1 MADDYGYINARI
13 KMMRTQLLGER
24 ALDTALSAQSYPE
37 FLRLL
42 SESELSGDLAGATA
56 QGAGLPELDQGLSKN
71 FFENVEKVYRL
82 ADGDARTEI
91 GVLLQKW
98 DLVNLKSIARGLTS
112 GRSGEQLSASL
123 IPGGT
128 IPMTT
133 LQTALQGGDLSAAAT
148 ALTLT
153 GHPLAPAFREGVSAY
168 GSSGKLL
175 DLEIALD
182 QAYYR
187 YALRVSRNTSLRRYL
202 SQEVD
207 VTNALTSR
215 SLRGSAGQGGGANP
229 ALFVEGG
236 RNIDAGTFAR
246 LTEGDP
252 SGAGEMAP
260 ILEAA
265 GPAEAER
272 AARDILDNAARN
284 AAAGDPLGVGV
295 AIDYLRRKEQEIAK
309 LRLIGRG
316 KFYNVPSEQIRQ
328 EVTQA

>member
-1 MADDYGYINARI
+1 MPNDYGYINARI
-13 KMMRTQLLGER
+13 KMMRTQLLGGR
-24 ALDTALSAQSYPE
+24 ALDAALGAQTYPE

-56 QGAGLPELDQGLSKN
+56 QGAGLPELDKALSQN
-71 FFENVEKVYRL
+71 FFENVNKVYGL
-82 ADGDARTEI
+82 ADGTAKTEI
-91 GVLLQKW
+91 GILLQKW

-112 GRSGEQLSASL
+112 GRSGEQLQESL

-128 IPMTT
+128 IPMST
-133 LQTALQGGDLSAAAT
+133 LQTALQGGDLASASS

-153 GHPLAPAFREGVSAY
+153 GHPLASAFREGVAAY
-168 GSSGKLL
+168 NASSRLL
-175 DLEIALD
+175 DLEVALD

-187 YALRVSRNTSLRRYL
+187 YALRISRNTSLRRYL

-207 VTNALTSR
+207 ITNALTSR
-215 SLRGSAGQGGGANP
+215 SLRGSGANP

-236 RNIDAGTFAR
+236 RNIDAATFAR

-265 GPAEAER
+265 TPEEAER
-272 AARDILDNAARN
+272 TARIMLDEAARN

-316 KFYNVPSEQIRQ
+316 KYYNLPGEQIRQ
-328 EVTQA
+328 EVAEA

>member
-13 KMMRTQLLGER
+13 KMMRTQLLGDR
-24 ALDTALSAQSYPE
+24 ALEAALGAQSYPE

-42 SESELSGDLAGATA
+42 SESELSGDLAAATA

-82 ADGDARTEI
+82 ADGDAKTEI

-168 GSSGKLL
+168 SASNKLI
-175 DLEIALD
+175 DLEVALD

-187 YALRVSRNTSLRRYL
+187 YALRVSRNTALRRYL

-215 SLRGSAGQGGGANP
+215 SLRGVGANP
-229 ALFVEGG
+229 ALYVEGG

-272 AARDILDNAARN
+272 AARDVLDNAARN

-316 KFYNVPSEQIRQ
+316 KFYNVPNEQIRQ
-328 EVTQA
+328 EVAQA

>member
-24 ALDTALSAQSYPE
+24 ALDAALGAQSYPE

-42 SESELSGDLAGATA
+42 SESELSGDLAAATA

-82 ADGDARTEI
+82 ADGDAKTEI

-168 GSSGKLL
+168 SASNKLL
-175 DLEIALD
+175 DLEVALD

-215 SLRGSAGQGGGANP
+215 SLRGSGANP

-272 AARDILDNAARN
+272 AARDVLDNAARN

-328 EVTQA
+328 EVAQA

>member
-13 KMMRTQLLGER
+13 KMMRTQLLGDR
-24 ALDTALSAQSYPE
+24 ALEAALGAQSYPE

-42 SESELSGDLAGATA
+42 SESELSGDLAAATA

-82 ADGDARTEI
+82 ADGDAKTEI

-168 GSSGKLL
+168 SASNKLI

-187 YALRVSRNTSLRRYL
+187 YALRVSRNTALRRYL

-215 SLRGSAGQGGGANP
+215 SLRGVGANP
-229 ALFVEGG
+229 ALYVEGG

-272 AARDILDNAARN
+272 AARDVLDNAARN

-316 KFYNVPSEQIRQ
+316 KFYNVPNEQIRQ
-328 EVTQA
+328 EVAQA

>member
-13 KMMRTQLLGER
+13 KMMRTQLLGGR
-24 ALDTALSAQSYPE
+24 ALEAALGAQTYPE

-42 SESELSGDLAGATA
+42 SESEISGDLAEATA
-56 QGAGLPELDQGLSKN
+56 QGAGLPELDQALSRN
-71 FFENVEKVYRL
+71 FFQSIEKVYRF
-82 ADGDARTEI
+82 ADGDAKTEI
-91 GVLLQKW
+91 GILLQKW

-112 GRSGEQLSASL
+112 GRSGEQLLASL

-133 LQTALQGGDLSAAAT
+133 LQTALQGGDLASAAT

-153 GHPLAPAFREGVSAY
+153 GHPLAAAFREGVSAY
-168 GSSGKLL
+168 SASSKLI

-187 YALRVSRNTSLRRYL
+187 HALRVSRNTSLRRYL
-202 SQEVD
+202 SREVD
-207 VTNALTSR
+207 ITNALTAR
-215 SLRGSAGQGGGANP
+215 SLRGAAANP

-236 RNIDAGTFAR
+236 RSIDAATFSR

-252 SGAGEMAP
+252 SGAGDVAP
-260 ILEAA
+260 VLEA
-265 GPAEAER
+265 PSLAEAEH
-272 AARDILDNAARN
+272 AARVLLDEAATN

-316 KFYNVPSEQIRQ
+316 KFYNVPNEQIRQ
-328 EVTQA
+328 EVAEA

>member
-1 MADDYGYINARI
+1 MPDDYGYINARI
-13 KMMRTQLLGER
+13 KMMRTKLLDGR
-24 ALDTALSAQSYPE
+24 AFDGALGAQTYPE

-56 QGAGLPELDQGLSKN
+56 QGAGLSELDTALSQN
-71 FFENVEKVYRL
+71 FFQSVERVYRL
-82 ADGDARTEI
+82 ADGDAKVEI

-98 DLVNLKSIARGLTS
+98 DLVNLKSLARGLTS
-112 GRSGEQLSASL
+112 GRSGESLQSSL

-133 LQTALQGGDLSAAAT
+133 LQTALQGGELSVAASAI
-148 ALTLT
+148 TLS
-153 GHPLAPAFREGVSAY
+153 GHPLAAAFREGVAAY
-168 GSSGKLL
+168 GASGKLL

-187 YALRVSRNTSLRRYL
+187 YALRVSRNTALRHYL
-202 SQEVD
+202 SREVD
-207 VTNALTSR
+207 ITNALTSR
-215 SLRGSAGQGGGANP
+215 ALRGGGANP

-236 RNIDAGTFAR
+236 RNIDAATFAR
-246 LTEGDP
+246 LTDGDP

-260 ILEAA
+260 ILEA
-265 GPAEAER
+265 ENSESAER
-272 AARDILDNAARN
+272 VARGLLDEAARN

-316 KFYNVPSEQIRQ
+316 KFYQVPNEQIRQ
-328 EVTQA
+328 EVAEA

>member
-13 KMMRTQLLGER
+13 KMMRTQLLDGR
-24 ALDTALSAQSYPE
+24 ALDAALGAQTYPE

-42 SESELSGDLAGATA
+42 SESELSGDLSAATA
-56 QGAGLPELDQGLSKN
+56 QGAGLPQLDQGLSKN
-71 FFENVEKVYRL
+71 FFETVEKVYRF
-82 ADGDARTEI
+82 ADGDAKAEI

-112 GRSGEQLSASL
+112 GRSGEQLLSSL

-133 LQTALQGGDLSAAAT
+133 LQTALQGGDLASAST

-153 GHPLAPAFREGVSAY
+153 GHPLAAAFREGVAAY
-168 GSSGKLL
+168 SSSSKLL
-175 DLEIALD
+175 DLEVALD

-207 VTNALTSR
+207 ITNALTSR
-215 SLRGSAGQGGGANP
+215 SLRGVGANP

-236 RNIDAGTFAR
+236 RNIDAGTFLR

-272 AARDILDNAARN
+272 VARDMLDDAARN
-284 AAAGDPLGVGV
+284 AAAGDSLGVGV
-295 AIDYLRRKEQEIAK
+295 AIDFLRRKEQEIAK

-316 KFYNVPSEQIRQ
+316 KFYNVPNEQIRQ
-328 EVTQA
+328 EVAQA

>member
-24 ALDTALSAQSYPE
+24 ALDAALGAQTYPE

-42 SESELSGDLAGATA
+42 SESELSGDLAAATA

-82 ADGDARTEI
+82 ADGDAKTEI

-168 GSSGKLL
+168 SSSGKLL

-215 SLRGSAGQGGGANP
+215 SLRSSGANP

-272 AARDILDNAARN
+272 AARDVLDNAARN

-328 EVTQA
+328 EVAQA

>member
-13 KMMRTQLLGER
+13 KMMRTQLLGDR
-24 ALDTALSAQSYPE
+24 ALEAALGAQSYPE

-42 SESELSGDLAGATA
+42 SESELSGDLAAATA

-82 ADGDARTEI
+82 ADGDAKTEI

-98 DLVNLKSIARGLTS
+98 DLVNLKSIARGLNS

-168 GSSGKLL
+168 SASNKLI

-187 YALRVSRNTSLRRYL
+187 YALRVSRNTALRRYL

-215 SLRGSAGQGGGANP
+215 SLRGAGANP
-229 ALFVEGG
+229 ALYVEGG

-272 AARDILDNAARN
+272 AARDVLDNAARN

-316 KFYNVPSEQIRQ
+316 KFYNVPNEQIRQ
-328 EVTQA
+328 EVAQA

>member
-13 KMMRTQLLGER
+13 KMMRTQLLDGR
-24 ALDTALSAQSYPE
+24 ALEAAMGAQTYPE

-42 SESELSGDLAGATA
+42 SESELSGDLSAATA

-82 ADGDARTEI
+82 ADGDAKTEI

-112 GRSGEQLSASL
+112 GRSGEDLLGSL

-133 LQTALQGGDLSAAAT
+133 LQTAVQAGDLAAAAT
-148 ALTLT
+148 AITLT
-153 GHPLAPAFREGVSAY
+153 GHPLAAAFREGVGAY
-168 GSSGKLL
+168 NASGKLL

-202 SQEVD
+202 SREVD
-207 VTNALTSR
+207 ITNALTSR
-215 SLRGSAGQGGGANP
+215 SLRGSGANP

-236 RNIDAGTFAR
+236 RSIDAATFAR
-246 LTEGDP
+246 LTDGDP
-252 SGAGEMAP
+252 SGAGDVAAV
-260 ILEAA
+260 LEAA
-265 GPAEAER
+265 TPAEAER
-272 AARDILDNAARN
+272 VARGLLDEAARN

-316 KFYNVPSEQIRQ
+316 KFYNVPDEDIRQ
-328 EVTQA
+328 EVAQA